1 MTLIENIT
9 RAFKHKNY
17 RDFFFWQFLSFTGT
31 WLQGTA
37 QSWLI
42 YRLTGS
48 ALFLGLVGFASSLPA
63 LILAPISGVTADRFK
78 RRDILLTTQILCVIQ
93 GIVLSVLF
101 FSGHINKW
109 QILILAIFLG
119 IANSFDVTARQ
130 TFIPLL
136 VKKDDLINAIAL
148 NSSMFNA
155 ARIIGPALAGLL
167 IAKYG
172 EGICFILNVFSYL
185 PFIVFLIFINLKEQE
200 VKEFKS
206 SFSHLKEGFSFA
218 WNTPPIKNLLL
229 LLGTYSLCGMSFTTL
244 MPIFSDQ
251 ILHKGAKGLGLLM
264 GASGVG
270 AVVGALFLASRQKVL
285 GIKKI
290 IAFCSILSGICIFIF
305 AFSKLYFLSM
315 LLLVIIGFC
324 SIIIISG
331 SNTAMQAMS
340 PDRLRGRIVGLFS
353 MMFLGIFP
361 LGSLTVG
368 FLAHL
373 LGAPTAVSIG
383 AVVCFLMAIYFST
396 KVPKLTK
403 QAKDLICTQEKA
415 NILIDQQIS

>member
-1 MTLIENIT
+1 MSIIENIT
-9 RAFKHKNY
+9 RAFKHQNY
-17 RDFFFWQFLSFTGT
+17 RNFFFWQFLSFTGT
-31 WLQGTA
+31 WLQSTA

-48 ALFLGLVGFASSLPA
+48 AFFLGLVGFASSLPA
-63 LILAPISGVTADRFK
+63 LILAPISGVTADRFNRK
-78 RRDILLTTQILCVIQ
+78 NILLVTQILCVIQ
-93 GIVLSVLF
+93 GILLSALF

-109 QILILAIFLG
+109 HILILAVFLG
-119 IANSFDVTARQ
+119 MTNSFDVTARQ

-136 VKKDDLINAIAL
+136 VTKGDLLNAIAL

-167 IAKYG
+167 ISKYS
-172 EGICFILNVFSYL
+172 EGICFILNVLSYL
-185 PFIVFLIFINLKEQE
+185 PFIIFLFLVNIKEQKA
-200 VKEFKS
+200 KEFTS
-206 SFSHLKEGFSFA
+206 SLAHLKEGLSFA
-218 WNTPPIKNLLL
+218 WNTSPIKNLLM
-229 LLGTYSLCGMSFTTL
+229 LLGTYSLFGMSFTTL

-251 ILHKGAKGLGLLM
+251 ILHRGAKGLGILM
-264 GASGVG
+264 GASGIG

-290 IAFCSILSGICIFIF
+290 IALCSIISSICIFVF
-305 AFSKLYFLSM
+305 AFSKIYLLSV
-315 LLLVIIGFC
+315 LLLTIIGFC

-340 PDRLRGRIVGLFS
+340 PDSLRGRIVGLFS
-353 MMFLGIFP
+353 MMFMGIFP
-361 LGSLTVG
+361 LGSLAVG

-373 LGAPTAVSIG
+373 LTAPIAVSIG
-383 AVVCFLMAIYFST
+383 AGICLLAGIYFST

-403 QAKDLICTQEKA
+403 EAKELICNQEKI
-415 NILIDQQIS
+415 NIVVDQQIG